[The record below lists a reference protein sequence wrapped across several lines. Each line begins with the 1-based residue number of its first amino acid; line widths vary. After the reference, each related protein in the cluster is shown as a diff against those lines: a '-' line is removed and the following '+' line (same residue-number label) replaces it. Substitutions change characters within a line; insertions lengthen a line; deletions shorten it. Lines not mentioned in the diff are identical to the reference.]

1 MLKEILDYIHN
12 YFVKEVYRGN
22 FKIESGSL
30 NVGFLLDGQYFKING
45 SVFNDGVHKY
55 NDTEDVLR
63 DEEFQGYIMTMAV
76 PQDIINLDAEIS
88 SWVDKY
94 GEVADSPYQSES
106 FGGYTYTKASGS
118 GSSSNPQV
126 SWQDKFASRLNA
138 YRKIS

>member
-1 MLKEILDYIHN
+1 M
-12 YFVKEVYRGN
+12 
-22 FKIESGSL
+22 
-30 NVGFLLDGQYFKING
+30 GFLLDGQYFKIDG

-63 DEEFQGYIMTMAV
+63 DEEFQGYIIAMAV

-94 GEVADSPYQSES
+94 GEVVDSPYQSES